1 MISGR
6 RLNAQGGIWVET
18 KGKLF
23 LCCAALNEPATCVD
37 MATGA
42 ATTFAALNRRM

>member
-1 MISGR
+1 MISGC

-23 LCCAALNEPATCVD
+23 LCRATLNEPVPCVD

-42 ATTFAALNRRM
+42 ATTFAALGEGK